1 MNGKDGFGQNSG
13 SEAAAGQLWKASL
26 EEFAGNRRFYGSE
39 AAVRGQGSAL
49 LTNRNRHIAT
59 ITISTTL
66 QLRYNRTDDVWAQNK
81 NRLQTP

>member
-39 AAVRGQGSAL
+39 AAVRGQGSAS
-49 LTNRNRHIAT
+49 LTN
-59 ITISTTL
+59 
-66 QLRYNRTDDVWAQNK
+66 
-81 NRLQTP
+81 